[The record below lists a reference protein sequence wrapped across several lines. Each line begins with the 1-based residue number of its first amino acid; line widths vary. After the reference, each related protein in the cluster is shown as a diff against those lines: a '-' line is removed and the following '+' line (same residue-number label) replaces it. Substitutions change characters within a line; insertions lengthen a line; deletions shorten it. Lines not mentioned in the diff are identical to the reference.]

1 MRKFK
6 NFLPLI
12 ILVIVIFLISL
23 SVFKTILKQNNIN
36 SESSNQFAAYGNKTH
51 FLLREFSLVDLFD
64 EEKVFSIK
72 DLLSEKKK
80 YSLVNF
86 FASWCSSCQAEH
98 EILLNLKRENLVD
111 IYGIAW
117 HDFKKNSIAF
127 LEKNGNPFKKVGL
140 DSQGLFTRII
150 GIKAVPETLLID
162 NKGMVVLSFKGQL
175 TKENILEIKRILKQK

>member
-1 MRKFK
+1 MKKFK
-6 NFLPLI
+6 NFLPFI

-23 SVFKTILKQNNIN
+23 SVFKTIIKQNNIN
-36 SESSNQFAAYGNKTH
+36 SESSNQFEAYSRKTV
-51 FLLREFSLVDLFD
+51 FQLREFSVVDLFD

-72 DLLSEKKK
+72 DLQSEQKK
-80 YSLVNF
+80 YSLINF

-98 EILLNLKRENLVD
+98 EILLKIKRENFID

-150 GIKAVPETLLID
+150 GIKAVPQTLLVD
-162 NKGMVVLSFKGQL
+162 NKGMVVLSFKGEL